1 MSNIENFGDVF
12 KKVAA
17 SKPPTYDGKED
28 PASLENWLR
37 KFDQLFDAIN
47 CPGDLKINN
56 VVYYLREEAD
66 LWRSQRKKDLMAKPD
81 FDWETMKEALRAKFY
96 PPYLKKQKC
105 LEFTNL
111 RMGTMT
117 VNEYYTKFIELM
129 RFAPEIVP
137 TEAIKAQRFE
147 QGLTLTLQG
156 KLGGV
161 NFESLDD
168 VYGRAA
174 HLYGIKG
181 RELDGNS
188 GEKRKGNGN
197 FQGNEKKPKLDGDFN
212 HGKREGNFNQNREE
226 NRNFTQKWKGNYE
239 NGSNGNEDKP
249 KRNYFSKKCENNHPG
264 KDCEGNLV
272 TCYFCKKQGHREFEC
287 YKKAFGESTYNLG
300 HNGKNSHSS
309 QQGLSQQD
317 GINNTKPGGGN
328 NATQLKGQL
337 FVMNHRE
344 AENAYEVEAGT
355 FSIYDLLAS

>member
-1 MSNIENFGDVF
+1 MTTQVTRKSNIENFGDVF

-37 KFDQLFDAIN
+37 EFDKLFDAIN
-47 CPGDLKINN
+47 CPEDLKINN
-56 VVYYLREEAD
+56 GVYYLREEAD
-66 LWRSQRKKDLMAKPD
+66 LWWSQRKKDLMAKPD
-81 FDWETMKEALRAKFY
+81 FDWKTMKEALRVKFY

-226 NRNFTQKWKGNYE
+226 NLNFTQK
-239 NGSNGNEDKP
+239 
-249 KRNYFSKKCENNHPG
+249 
-264 KDCEGNLV
+264 
-272 TCYFCKKQGHREFEC
+272 
-287 YKKAFGESTYNLG
+287 
-300 HNGKNSHSS
+300 
-309 QQGLSQQD
+309 
-317 GINNTKPGGGN
+317 
-328 NATQLKGQL
+328 
-337 FVMNHRE
+337 
-344 AENAYEVEAGT
+344 
-355 FSIYDLLAS
+355 

>member
-1 MSNIENFGDVF
+1 MYRFGDVF

-17 SKPPTYDGKED
+17 SKPRTYDGKED

-37 KFDQLFDAIN
+37 EFDKLFDAIN
-47 CPGDLKINN
+47 CPEDLKINN
-56 VVYYLREEAD
+56 VVYYLREEAN
-66 LWRSQRKKDLMAKPD
+66 LWWSQRKKDLMIKPD
-81 FDWETMKEALRAKFY
+81 FDWEAMKEALRAKFY

-105 LEFTNL
+105 LEYTNL
-111 RMGTMT
+111 IMGTMT

-147 QGLTLTLQG
+147 QGLTLKLQG

-197 FQGNEKKPKLDGDFN
+197 FQGNEKKPKLDG
-212 HGKREGNFNQNREE
+212 
-226 NRNFTQKWKGNYE
+226 
-239 NGSNGNEDKP
+239 
-249 KRNYFSKKCENNHPG
+249 G

-272 TCYFCKKQGHREFEC
+272 TCYFCKKQGNREFEC
-287 YKKAFGESTYNLG
+287 YKKAFEESTYNLG
-300 HNGKNSHSS
+300 HNGKNSHSN

>member
-1 MSNIENFGDVF
+1 MVRGIIRNRGRKRSGKVRTTIRLLTEIAQNLTQAMTTQVTRKGNIENFGDVF

-37 KFDQLFDAIN
+37 EFDKLFDAIN
-47 CPGDLKINN
+47 CPEDLKINN
-56 VVYYLREEAD
+56 DVYYLREEAD
-66 LWRSQRKKDLMAKPD
+66 LWWSQRKKDLMAKPD

-105 LEFTNL
+105 LEVTNL

-181 RELDGNS
+181 KELDGNS

-212 HGKREGNFNQNREE
+212 HGKREGKFNQNREE
-226 NRNFTQKWKGNYE
+226 NHNFTQKWKGNYK
-239 NGSNGNEDKP
+239 NGSNGNKDKP
-249 KRNYFSKKCENNHPG
+249 KRNYF
-264 KDCEGNLV
+264 
-272 TCYFCKKQGHREFEC
+272 CKSVRITIQERIVRE
-287 YKKAFGESTYNLG
+287 T
-300 HNGKNSHSS
+300 
-309 QQGLSQQD
+309 
-317 GINNTKPGGGN
+317 
-328 NATQLKGQL
+328 
-337 FVMNHRE
+337 
-344 AENAYEVEAGT
+344 
-355 FSIYDLLAS
+355 